1 MNELDC
7 DLVGDSLPQLGTINK
22 NKPESGC
29 RNMTGG
35 KRLLFWGYRTR
46 N

>member
-1 MNELDC
+1 MNELDY

-35 KRLLFWGYRTR
+35 KETFVLGLQ